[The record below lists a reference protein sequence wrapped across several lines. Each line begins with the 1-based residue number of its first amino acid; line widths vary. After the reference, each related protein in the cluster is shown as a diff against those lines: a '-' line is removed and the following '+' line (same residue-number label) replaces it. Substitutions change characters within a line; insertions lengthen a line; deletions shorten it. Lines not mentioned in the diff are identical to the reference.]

1 MPEEIYFQIFKH
13 DVKSQETK
21 LLFEILSEQISI
33 FTTKD
38 IDWMESGKYSN
49 LEMEKYYFKTSILR
63 KTETIQSRLKQVVE
77 VLNSNDKYKDYHH
90 LIPDFEFNATRGQ
103 KIYEIQTNNRH

>member
-1 MPEEIYFQIFKH
+1 MPEEIYFQILKH

-38 IDWMESGKYSN
+38 IDWMESEKYSN
-49 LEMEKYYFKTSILR
+49 LEMEKYYFKRSILR

-77 VLNSNDKYKDYHH
+77 ILNSNDKYKDYQY
-90 LIPDFEFNATRGQ
+90 LIPDFEFNATRSQ
-103 KIYEIQTNNRH
+103 KIYEIQINNRH